1 MRRANL
7 EVTDLAKIEAILEK
21 AEYACL
27 GINTGGANGEDGVA
41 DANGADGTDDV
52 NGANGSDG
60 AGADSV
66 DGANGV
72 NGDDSTAGAPYV
84 LPVSFG
90 YTFNGSAL
98 TLYFHCATVGKK
110 LDLIAENSRVGVMVA
125 LSNGYVETAHVLT
138 SDYNSVIG
146 AGRCSALVGE
156 ERVEGLRA
164 LLQHCGFPE
173 YSAEECAALP
183 AVAVYK
189 VELDWYTA
197 KSKF

>member
-52 NGANGSDG
+52 NGADGSNG

-66 DGANGV
+66 DGV

-110 LDLIAENSRVGVMVA
+110 LDLIAENSRVGVTVA
-125 LSNGYVETAHVLT
+125 LSNGYVETAHGIT
-138 SDYNSVIG
+138 ADYKSVIG
-146 AGRCSALVGE
+146 AGSCAARGGE

-164 LLQHCGFPE
+164 LVQHCGFPE